1 MTEERLKISIII
13 PIKDCNLE
21 KLNICLDSI
30 ISQSYKNFEVIIKH
44 NGSLKE
50 FVKIK
55 KNIIDDRIIIFNSI
69 DNSLAEA
76 CNQAMSSSTG
86 DLITIF
92 AHDDTYL
99 PEALKTLIQNIDGS
113 KWYFGK
119 INYYNHN
126 KLVPTYYISNPSL
139 NHMKENNMI
148 PQPACFW
155 SREVYDTIGPYD
167 ESFKLCWDYDY
178 WIRIMKVWPPKY
190 IPFAFADYFLNNNS
204 ISLKF
209 PELMEAEK
217 TKIKEKHFHV

>member
-44 NGSLKE
+44 NGPLE
-50 FVKIK
+50 EYNKIK
-55 KNIIDDRIIIFNSI
+55 ENIIDDRIVILNSI
-69 DNSLAEA
+69 DYSLAEA
-76 CNQAMSSSTG
+76 CNQAMNKSTG

-99 PEALKTLIQNIDGS
+99 SRAFETLIQNVDRS
-113 KWYFGK
+113 MWYFGN
-119 INYYNHN
+119 INYYHHD
-126 KLVPTYYISNPSL
+126 KLVPTYYIPNPSMH
-139 NHMKENNMI
+139 HMRKNNMI

-155 SREVYDTIGPYD
+155 RREVYDTIGPYD
-167 ESFKLCWDYDY
+167 EAFKLCWDYDY
-178 WIRIMKVWPPKY
+178 WIRIMKVWPVKH
-190 IPFAFADYFLNNNS
+190 ISFTFADYFLNNNS

-209 PELMEAEK
+209 PDLMEAEK